1 MTRASR
7 NDSQGLGE
15 HRVTS
20 SGGYENDGGC
30 QTRKSGTPK
39 SSLVMFQWW
48 NQRFLMVFGFNFKN
62 FHQKLVY
69 TFNAP
74 KSGSKWPTAPQLG
87 TGGCSS
93 HSSQPGSIYGHN
105 HLGAVA
111 VILEGLDII
120 TYDMGKMV
128 TNREVPMD
136 LFQVF
141 FWGGEGWNIA
151 FGWLSIMALTCMCW
165 SITSKRFKKWC
176 SFDWCSNLLNTTWKH
191 SGE

>member
-1 MTRASR
+1 MVKPTVL
-7 NDSQGLGE
+7 DGFWFQLQELPPKVGLYIQCAKI
-15 HRVTS
+15 RI
-20 SGGYENDGGC
+20 
-30 QTRKSGTPK
+30 K
-39 SSLVMFQWW
+39 M
-48 NQRFLMVFGFNFKN
+48 
-62 FHQKLVY
+62 
-69 TFNAP
+69 
-74 KSGSKWPTAPQLG
+74 TAPQLG